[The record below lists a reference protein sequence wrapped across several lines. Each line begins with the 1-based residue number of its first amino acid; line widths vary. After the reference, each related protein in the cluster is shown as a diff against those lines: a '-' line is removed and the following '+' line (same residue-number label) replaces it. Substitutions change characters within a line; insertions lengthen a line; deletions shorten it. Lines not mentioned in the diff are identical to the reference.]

1 LEPVELGASIFVEVN
16 RILRDAA
23 DEFGLHPQSYQSAGD
38 EPEILGIWNG
48 EKFVYTQ
55 KGEASWFDLAKMFWK
70 YGLAPMRTQR
80 LMRSTVG
87 KFLKLYEPPFFP
99 FRSLSDRALDLDLT
113 SVTAVTGEQFLT
125 ANNVSQWSWRIEEVH
140 FVFVSHFD
148 SIKNGHPRY

>member
-1 LEPVELGASIFVEVN
+1 VGGRSTTVNAFDDPLEPVELGASIFVEVN

-23 DEFGLHPQSYQSAGD
+23 NEFGLHPKSHTSADD
-38 EPEILGIWNG
+38 ESELLGIWNG
-48 EKFVYTQ
+48 EKFVFTQ
-55 KGEASWFDLAKMFWK
+55 KGEASWFDLAKLFWK

-113 SVTAVTGEQFLT
+113 PVTAVTGEQFLT
-125 ANNVSQWSWRIEEVH
+125 ANNVS
-140 FVFVSHFD
+140 
-148 SIKNGHPRY
+148 